1 MNEPTG
7 LVSEFSSE
15 GLTLS
20 STVQSATNSL
30 QLSLQSHCEA
40 PLSIKVPES
49 RNPGYSNPEPSGGLN
64 SDAAMPELESFPEPP
79 LQDLPVGSEGSH
91 FNEATEEQDQ
101 VESEPST
108 LAKSFSTSEKPVEQP
123 PPSGARSPHL
133 LDGSSLRRAN
143 SGSRR
148 LSGSRR
154 RLSSRRITDSRRIS
168 DPRRLSQKEDPNQR
182 IVYINNPDRTNEKFN
197 LPGNKVRTSKYTFL
211 SFIPRNLFE
220 QFHRFAYIY
229 FLLIVILNQIPQLAV
244 FGRTASL
251 FPLVLVLVITAIKDG
266 YEDWGR
272 HRSDR
277 KENNRLFLVHHDG
290 HYIEK
295 KWKNIRVG
303 EMVKIFANQT
313 VPCDMVLLATS
324 DPSGVAYVETLN
336 LDGESN
342 LKSRYARQETSA
354 KHPELHPLAGTL
366 YCELPN
372 RNIYDFS
379 AYMSLGAEQIS
390 LVANNI
396 ILRGCEVKNTSW
408 VIGVVV
414 YAGRDTKAMLN
425 SSGAQSK
432 RSRLEHHM
440 NRETGWLV
448 VFLVVIC
455 FVGGLGM
462 GLWVSINKEWLPI
475 IPFYKQKDTYGG
487 NYRFSGTV
495 GEGIFAFLSCVIRF
509 QIMIPLSL
517 YISMELV
524 RLGQSY
530 FMTRDMEMFH
540 EGSNS
545 KFQCR
550 ALNINEDLGQIKYLF
565 SDKTGTLTE
574 NKMEFDSASIDGI
587 DFSDAKIS
595 IEPTEVKIEGSI
607 KPEDTQLVEGAFTIP
622 CILFISVDIVND
634 VITDV
639 DIMCVRSMYPVF
651 CDFLLHLLSRLNAG
665 PVEVR
670 VEIMA
675 GSHCPACWR

>member
-15 GLTLS
+15 GSTLS
-20 STVQSATNSL
+20 STVQSSTNSL
-30 QLSLQSHCEA
+30 QRSLQGHGEA

-49 RNPGYSNPEPSGGLN
+49 RNPGSDNPEPSGGLN
-64 SDAAMPELESFPEPP
+64 SDAAMPALDSFPEPP
-79 LQDLPVGSEGSH
+79 LEDLPVGSEGSH
-91 FNEATEEQDQ
+91 FKEATEQKEQ
-101 VESEPST
+101 VEIEPST
-108 LAKSFSTSEKPVEQP
+108 LAKSFSTSEKPVAQA
-123 PPSGARSPHL
+123 PPSGAGSPHL
-133 LDGSSLRRAN
+133 QDGSSLKRAN

-154 RLSSRRITDSRRIS
+154 RTGSRRITDSRRIS
-168 DPRRLSQKEDPNQR
+168 DSRRLSQKEDPNQR

-229 FLLIVILNQIPQLAV
+229 FLLIVILNQIPELAV

-277 KENNRLFLVHHDG
+277 KENNRLSLVHHDG
-290 HYIEK
+290 HYTEK
-295 KWKNIRVG
+295 KWKNLRVG
-303 EMVKIFANQT
+303 EVVKIFANQT

-342 LKSRYARQETSA
+342 LKSRYARQETST
-354 KHPELHPLAGTL
+354 KHPELHPLATL

-372 RNIYDFS
+372 RNIYEFS
-379 AYMSLGAEQIS
+379 AYMSLGAEQIA

-408 VIGVVV
+408 VVGVVV

-432 RSRLEHHM
+432 RSRLEHYM

-587 DFSDAKIS
+587 DYSNAKIS
-595 IEPTEVKIEGSI
+595 VEPTAVKIEGSI
-607 KPEDTQLVEGAFTIP
+607 KPEDTRLVEGAFASQSRAFYL
-622 CILFISVDIVND
+622 IL
-634 VITDV
+634 
-639 DIMCVRSMYPVF
+639 
-651 CDFLLHLLSRLNAG
+651 
-665 PVEVR
+665 
-670 VEIMA
+670 
-675 GSHCPACWR
+675 